1 MSLVSNT
8 FYTFDARLIQCIRY
22 ALYSVNLKIERN
34 SSFCK
39 SWKLVIEDDGNRKY
53 LIVTVKKEI
62 KPWGDDNGIDKDTI
76 TDMIYQ
82 LYNDI
87 TVKVFCAKYKVKER
101 QYNDDNTSIFND
113 KERTD
118 NFRKELL
125 VKSNDSNV
133 NEQSSKSIR

>member
-1 MSLVSNT
+1 M
-8 FYTFDARLIQCIRY
+8 
-22 ALYSVNLKIERN
+22 
-34 SSFCK
+34 
-39 SWKLVIEDDGNRKY
+39 
-53 LIVTVKKEI
+53 KKEI
-62 KPWGDDNGIDKDTI
+62 KPWGDDNGVDEDTI

-87 TVKVFCAKYKVKER
+87 TVKVFRAKYKVKER